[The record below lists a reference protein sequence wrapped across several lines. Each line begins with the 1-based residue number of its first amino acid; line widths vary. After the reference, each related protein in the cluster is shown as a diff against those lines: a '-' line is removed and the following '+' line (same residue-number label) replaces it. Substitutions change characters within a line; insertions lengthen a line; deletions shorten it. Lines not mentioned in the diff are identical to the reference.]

1 MATEDTDIYAS
12 LKVGKYKIAGKV
24 KSLHDGEL
32 VFHAASEDV
41 IPLLSF
47 QQIDVFTNRHIY
59 FRNLPV
65 VVVSDEKIEKE
76 KFYGKMITRKI
87 RVRYHNSEVA
97 SFITRIIA
105 V

>member
-1 MATEDTDIYAS
+1 MELEDTDIYAS
-12 LKVGKYKIAGKV
+12 LKVGKNKIAGKV

-32 VFHAASEDV
+32 VFHAASEDRV
-41 IPLLSF
+41 PLLSF
-47 QQIDVFTNRHIY
+47 QRIDVFTKRHIY

-65 VVVSDEKIEKE
+65 IVVADENIAEE
-76 KFYGKMITRKI
+76 KFYSKMITRKI